1 VDPEVPAV
9 ITSRVTS
16 KAQTTIP
23 KAVRAAL
30 GLSEGDTLV
39 YDIVDGQVVLR
50 RFTETA
56 SDDPFAL
63 FHEWDGDA
71 DRLAY
76 ADL

>member
-1 VDPEVPAV
+1 M

-30 GLSEGDTLV
+30 GLAEGDTLV

-50 RFTETA
+50 RLTEPA
-56 SDDPFAL
+56 LDDPFAL
-63 FHEWDGDA
+63 FDEWDGEA
-71 DRLAY
+71 DRQAY
-76 ADL
+76 VGL